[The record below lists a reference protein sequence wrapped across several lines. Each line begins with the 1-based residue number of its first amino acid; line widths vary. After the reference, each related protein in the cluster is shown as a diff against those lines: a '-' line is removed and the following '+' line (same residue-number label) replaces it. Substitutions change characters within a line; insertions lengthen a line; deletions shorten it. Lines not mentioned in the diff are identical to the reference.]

1 MQLQWHNIYCCDC
14 LLTIMEEN
22 AKFLAGHSDREKGA
36 YLGAI
41 ASIATADRE
50 ASQEELEYLAALCDA
65 AELSEPQK
73 NAVMRA
79 ANELSGKELTQ
90 CLDILKS
97 SDLRFSLVTDLIAFA
112 KSDNVYDEEEEES
125 IHKISEYL
133 GVNEHQFS
141 LLDEFADKAK
151 EKELPVPEEEQPGFL
166 SSLGL
171 KDKLQN
177 EGIGGSSLLKSLI
190 GVAGPLIVGGLLSRG
205 LGRRTTGG
213 GMFGNGGLGS
223 LVGMLSGGR
232 GLGTTGGMLGRVLG
246 RGGHF

>member
-1 MQLQWHNIYCCDC
+1 
-14 LLTIMEEN
+14 MEEN

-50 ASQEELEYLAALCDA
+50 ASQEELDYLAALCDA
-65 AELSEPQK
+65 AELSDLQK

-79 ANELSGKELTQ
+79 ANELSGKELIQ

-151 EKELPVPEEEQPGFL
+151 EKKLPVQEEEQGGFL
-166 SSLGL
+166 TSLGL

-190 GVAGPLIVGGLLSRG
+190 GVAGPLIVGGMLARG
-205 LGRRTTGG
+205 LGRRTTGE
-213 GMFGNGGLGS
+213 GMPGSGGLGS
-223 LVGMLSGGR
+223 LIGMLSGGR
-232 GLGTTGGMLGRVLG
+232 GLGTTSGMLGRVLG